1 MTGAGVSEAGLALGF
16 LLIAALYASVGQAGA
31 SGYLGLMAL
40 AGLPTEAMKPTALA
54 LNLAVAGILVLVF
67 RRGKALTWRGF
78 YPFGALGA
86 PFSFLGGMVHLPG
99 EAYRLVVG
107 LLLILSAALMLR
119 PRRAG
124 ARPAPEVPPILPALM
139 AGGAVGFVSGVT
151 GTGGGVFLAPVILA
165 MNWIPLRQAVGV
177 TAGFN
182 LLNSAAALAGA
193 ATSLDTLPP
202 ALPLWALA
210 AGIGGFAG
218 GAIGLHWLGER
229 AVRRLLA
236 LALGIAGAR
245 LLLG

>member
-1 MTGAGVSEAGLALGF
+1 VTADAGLALGF
-16 LLIAALYASVGQAGA
+16 LLVAALYASVGQAGA

-40 AGLPTEAMKPTALA
+40 AGLPPEAMKPTALT
-54 LNLAVAGILVLVF
+54 LNLAVAGILVLIF
-67 RRGKALTWRGF
+67 GRGRVLTWRVF
-78 YPFGALGA
+78 FPFGVLGA

-99 EAYRLVVG
+99 AAYRPVVG
-107 LLLILSAALMLR
+107 ALLILSAALMLL

-124 ARPAPEVPPILPALM
+124 ARPAPEAPPILPALI
-139 AGGAVGFVSGVT
+139 AGGAVGFVSGMT
-151 GTGGGVFLAPVILA
+151 GTGGGVFLAPLILA
-165 MNWIPLRQAVGV
+165 MNWVPLRQTVGV

-193 ATSLDTLPP
+193 AASLDALPP

-210 AGIGGFAG
+210 AGVGGVVG
-218 GAIGLHWLGER
+218 GAIGLHHLSET

-236 LALGIAGAR
+236 LVLAFAGAR

>member
-1 MTGAGVSEAGLALGF
+1 MTDAILALGF
-16 LLIAALYASVGQAGA
+16 LLIAGLYASVGQAGA

-40 AGLPTEAMKPTALA
+40 AGVPTEAMKPTALA
-54 LNLAVAGILVLVF
+54 LNLMVAGILVLVF
-67 RRGKALTWRGF
+67 RRGKALSWRVF
-78 YPFGALGA
+78 YPFGMLGA
-86 PFSFLGGMVHLPG
+86 PLSFLGGMVHLPG
-99 EAYRLVVG
+99 EAYRPVVG
-107 LLLILSAALMLR
+107 LLLVLSAALMLR

-124 ARPAPEVPPILPALM
+124 AQPAPEVPPMLPALV

-151 GTGGGVFLAPVILA
+151 GTGGGVFLA
-165 MNWIPLRQAVGV
+165 MNRVPLRQAVGV

-193 ATSLDTLPP
+193 TASLDFLPP

-210 AGIGGFAG
+210 AGIGGLAG
-218 GAIGLHWLGER
+218 GAIGLHRLSET

-236 LALGIAGAR
+236 LVLAFAGAR